1 MATINGNAS
10 DNALTGTGSADSITG
25 FAGND
30 TVSGGGGNDY
40 IDGGAPSLAPTPL
53 DLNWTAQG
61 GDGTS
66 VAGGFTQN
74 TGGINV
80 AVSFTDDGGG
90 TTAVVD
96 TRDTYVDGGET
107 FDANSNLAL
116 RGDGGASVWT
126 VDLNFSAVGGSGF
139 ADEVEN
145 VSFRLQDIDANG
157 WQDIFTVN
165 AYDADGNLIP
175 VTLTPAGN
183 DTVSGNT
190 VSAGP
195 GGTSADDPLGS
206 VLVEI
211 AGPVARVEIIYEN
224 GGTSGQ
230 LGLITDVEFE
240 AVPTDEDELFGEAG
254 NDTILG
260 GFGDDLLDGGDNND
274 SLDGGSG
281 NDTLLGGSGNDT
293 ALGGE
298 GQDSLEGGGGSDS
311 LVGGAGD
318 DTLEG
323 DGGADTLEGGEG
335 DDSLLGGSGFD
346 ILSGGEGAD
355 TLDGGNGNDTITA
368 SGGDVVI
375 GGEGGTD
382 TADQLIVDD
391 VAEVIF
397 DPTNSENGTVVFNN
411 GSTAT
416 FTGIEELIVNGGPDG
431 IVSGTAGN
439 DVIDGNYFDEN
450 LEQVDNDDGT
460 LGTTGDQDN
469 IQAGFGDDT
478 IYAGEGDD
486 SVVGGPSAALNVNSV
501 ENLSWVAEG
510 TNGTDLSGGFTQDT
524 GVANISVS
532 ITNDGALNQ
541 AQVNTTTQYT
551 AGGSE
556 PFSTTSGL
564 SLGGNGG
571 ADVAT
576 VEFASDVELTNVS
589 FRLNDIDSDTW
600 EDIVTVN
607 AYDANGNP
615 VTVTLTEAGD
625 DTVVGQTVTAGGAA
639 DDPNLANGSVLVEI
653 AGPIT
658 SFEVIYENGST
669 GGQLVY
675 LTDVHYTA
683 SEFDDDVIHGDQGG
697 DTLEGGAGNDA
708 IFGDQLAIDP
718 TTIPSGTG
726 GTATSVT
733 FQNDSPY
740 AVELAQVDATGA
752 VVGVITIPA
761 GSDFTTASTTQ
772 TNWVLRDPATDD
784 ILQVYEAPA
793 DGSTQVFASSGA
805 DSLDGG
811 LGDDTLS
818 GDFGN
823 DTLDGGAG
831 DDSMSGGAE
840 QDLFQFSDG
849 FGTDTVDGGEDGDDL
864 DTLDFSA
871 MSTGIN
877 AVFDGDEQ
885 GDVNDTG
892 SADSVEFTNIEQV
905 TGTDQDDTIDAG
917 ASTADQTLIGGDGA
931 DSLVGGSGNDTLY
944 GDSGDGTAAN
954 GTLIYEDDFD
964 GGAAGWSPAT
974 TDNTDPFFGSVL
986 GRVQG
991 TSNATD
997 IEISR
1002 TFDLDGSY
1010 DDAVIEFDFH
1020 RIDSWDNEEFQIY
1033 ANGDE
1038 IFSQAFFPGTAVGG
1052 SNTVVIGGVTYNV
1065 TLTSLGDAAQNGYWS
1080 GQSWTTDQSFRVR
1093 IEVEDAP
1100 DTLELGFGSTLN
1112 QGVGDESYALD
1123 NFAIVSTNDTSI
1135 DPVTFTSAGSSNN
1148 DTIEG
1153 GDGNDSIMGEE
1164 GADQLSGDAGNDTID
1179 GGEGDDNILGGAG
1192 EDSIITGQGADTVNA
1207 GDDADYIVGSSGD
1220 VIDGGEGGDDNDT
1233 LFLGDENAVIT
1244 YDSGNPEN
1252 GTVTFSDGTTLT
1264 FTNIE
1269 TVIPCFTP
1277 GSRVKVER
1285 GTYKVEDLRVGD
1297 LIETRDNGLQ
1307 PIRWIGHKQLNQCDL
1322 AQAPHLRPIRI
1333 RKGALGKGV
1342 PNRDMQVSPQHC
1354 MLIEGNQA
1362 ELLFGADQVLVR
1374 AKHLT
1379 HLPGVEVVSACERV
1393 TYIHLMCDAH
1403 EVIRVDN
1410 AWTESFQPGDMVH
1423 NQEAREIFGD
1433 LLAEFPE
1440 LGTEGGRA
1448 HYVSARLSLKAHE
1461 AALISESAFTS

>member
-10 DNALTGTGSADSITG
+10 DNSLTGTGSADSITG
-25 FAGND
+25 FSGDD
-30 TVSGGGGNDY
+30 TISGGGGDDF

-53 DLNWTAQG
+53 DLNWTSQG
-61 GDGTS
+61 GDGTNLAS
-66 VAGGFTQN
+66 GFTQN
-74 TGGINV
+74 AGGINV
-80 AVSFTDDGGG
+80 GVSFTNNGAGSTAQVS
-90 TTAVVD
+90 TTA
-96 TRDTYVDGGET
+96 TYVAGGET
-107 FDANSNLAL
+107 YNANSNLRL
-116 RGDGGASVWT
+116 GGNGGSDAWT
-126 VDLNFSAVGGSGF
+126 VDVDFSSVTGSGF

-157 WQDIFTVN
+157 WTDIFTVN
-165 AYDADGNLIP
+165 AYDADGNLVP
-175 VTLTPAGN
+175 VVLTPAG
-183 DTVSGNT
+183 DDSVSGNT
-190 VSAGP
+190 VTAGASS
-195 GGTSADDPLGS
+195 TSANDPLGS

-211 AGPVARVEIIYEN
+211 AGPVASFEIIYAN
-224 GGTSGQ
+224 GGTNGQ
-230 LGLITDVEFE
+230 LAWITDVEFE
-240 AVPTDEDELFGEAG
+240 AVPSDEDQLFGEAG
-254 NDTILG
+254 NDTITG
-260 GFGDDLLDGGDNND
+260 GFGNDLLDGGDNND

-281 NDTLLGGSGNDT
+281 NDTLVGGAGNDT
-293 ALGGE
+293 ALGGD
-298 GQDSLEGGGGSDS
+298 GQDSLQGGSGRDS
-311 LVGGAGD
+311 LVGGDGN

-323 DGGADTLEGGEG
+323 DGGNDTLEGGAG

-346 ILSGGEGAD
+346 ILTGGEGAD

-397 DPTNSENGTVVFNN
+397 DPTNSENGTVVFND

-431 IVSGTAGN
+431 IVAGTAGN
-439 DVIDGNYFDEN
+439 DVIDANYVDEN
-450 LEQVDNDDGT
+450 LEQVDNNDGT
-460 LGTTGDQDN
+460 LGTTGDQDL
-469 IQAGFGDDT
+469 IQAGMGDDT
-478 IYAGEGDD
+478 VYAGEGDD
-486 SVVGGPSAALNVNSV
+486 SVVGGPGAALNVGSV
-501 ENLSWVAEG
+501 ENLSWVGEG
-510 TNGTDLSGGFTQDT
+510 ANGTDLSDGFTQDT
-524 GVANISVS
+524 GVANVTVS
-532 ITNDGALNQ
+532 IANDGALNQ
-541 AQVNTTTQYT
+541 SQVNTTTQYT
-551 AGGSE
+551 AGGTE
-556 PFSTTSGL
+556 PFATNSGL

-571 ADVAT
+571 PDVAT
-576 VEFASDVELTNVS
+576 VTFDSDAELTNVS
-589 FRLNDIDSDTW
+589 FRINDIDSNTW

-607 AYDANGNP
+607 AFDANGNP
-615 VTVTLTEAGD
+615 VTVTLTPTGD
-625 DTVVGQTVTAGGAA
+625 DTVSGQTVTAGAAA

-683 SEFDDDVIHGDQGG
+683 SEFDDDVLHGDQGG

-708 IFGDQLAIDP
+708 LFGDQLAIDP
-718 TTIPSGTG
+718 ATIPSGTG

-740 AVELAQVDATGA
+740 AVELAQVDATGT
-752 VVGVITIPA
+752 VVSVITIPA
-761 GSDFTTASTTQ
+761 GNDFTAASTTQ
-772 TNWVLRDPATDD
+772 TNWVLRDPSTGD

-793 DGSTQVFASSGA
+793 DGSTQVFDSTGA

-831 DDSMSGGAE
+831 NDSLSGGAE
-840 QDLFQFSDG
+840 QDLFQFGDG
-849 FGTDTVDGGEDGDDL
+849 FGTDTVDGGEDGDDF

-892 SADSVEFTNIEQV
+892 SADSAEFTNIEQV
-905 TGTDQDDTIDAG
+905 TGTAQDDTIDAG

-944 GDSGDGTAAN
+944 GDSGDGSSAN

-964 GGAAGWSPAT
+964 DGAAGWSNPT
-974 TDNTDPFFGSVL
+974 SDNTDPFFGSVL

-991 TSNATD
+991 TSNASD

-1002 TFDLDGSY
+1002 TFDLDNSY

-1038 IFSQAFFPGTAVGG
+1038 IFSQAFFPNTAVGG
-1052 SNTVVIGGVTYNV
+1052 SNTITVGGVTYSV

-1080 GQSWTTDQSFRVR
+1080 GQSWTTDQTFRVR

-1112 QGVGDESYALD
+1112 QGVGDESYAFD

-1135 DPVTFTSAGSSNN
+1135 DPTTFTSAGSSNN

-1179 GGEGDDNILGGAG
+1179 GGEGDDNILGGSG
-1192 EDSIITGQGADTVNA
+1192 QDSIITGQGADTVNS
-1207 GDDADYIVGSSGD
+1207 GDDADWIFGSSGD

-1233 LFLGDENAVIT
+1233 LFLGDDGAVIN

-1277 GSRVKVER
+1277 GSRVKVAR

-1307 PIRWIGHKQLNQCDL
+1307 PIRWIGRKKLNQHDL
-1322 AQAPHLRPIRI
+1322 ALAPHLRPIRI

-1342 PNRDMQVSPQHC
+1342 PNRDMEVSPQHR
-1354 MLIEGNQA
+1354 MLIEGVQA
-1362 ELLFGADQVLVR
+1362 ELLFGHDQVLVR

-1379 HLPGVEVVSACERV
+1379 HLPGVDVISACERV
-1393 TYIHLMCDAH
+1393 TYIHLMCEAH
-1403 EVIRVDN
+1403 EVICVDK
-1410 AWTESFQPGDMVH
+1410 AWTESFQPGDMVQ
-1423 NQEAREIFGD
+1423 NLEAREIFGD
-1433 LLAEFPE
+1433 LLMEFPE
-1440 LGTEGGRA
+1440 LGTEKGRA
-1448 HYVSARLSLKAHE
+1448 HYTSARLSLKAHE
-1461 AALISESAFTS
+1461 AALLTEAVL